1 MDDKWQPWVQQMDVH
16 HSVNKISLAYSSCAD
31 QQFVIYPVDG
41 LVSITVH
48 FILTSLELPEHTSNA
63 N

>member
-41 LVSITVH
+41 LVKNFFFYPDIIRIS
-48 FILTSLELPEHTSNA
+48 LTYLKC
-63 N
+63 